1 MVGNNSKSKRLAKEQ
16 VAETMTVPN
25 NLNATLKALMS
36 RLERIEKNE
45 NKRHRA
51 PPPQRIR
58 TVIALF
64 AILQTSI

>member
-1 MVGNNSKSKRLAKEQ
+1 MVGNNSKSKRPSKEQ

-25 NLNATLKALMS
+25 NLNATLKAQMS
-36 RLERIEKNE
+36 RLRTHRENE
-45 NKRHRA
+45 NKRPRA
-51 PPPQRIR
+51 SPPQRLR

>member
-1 MVGNNSKSKRLAKEQ
+1 MVGNNSKSNPSKEQ

-25 NLNATLKALMS
+25 NLNATLKAQMS
-36 RLERIEKNE
+36 RLRTHRENE
-45 NKRHRA
+45 NKRPRD

-58 TVIALF
+58 TMIALF